1 MSSWSSRSSC
11 FLFALCNVGAC
22 NDGRTALSSRTTGQR
37 GPAARGTLG
46 SRGVAR
52 FTALLFVSI
61 AAGASAQLPCAGIH
75 VQVLDIRNSTG
86 TVACALFESAD
97 GFPKVF
103 LRSATNVMVI
113 KVRKAQ
119 ARCTF
124 EDIPPGTYAIA
135 AIHDE
140 NMNGELDANWM
151 PQPSA
156 APHNQCQLV
165 LHRAC
170 AAGMGATVVG
180 ARPRLDGA
188 LPGDGRRRVAG
199 MAR

>member
-11 FLFALCNVGAC
+11 FLFASCNVGAC
-22 NDGRTALSSRTTGQR
+22 NDARTALSSRTTGQR
-37 GPAARGTLG
+37 GPAARGVGLVRGTLG
-46 SRGVAR
+46 SPGVAR
-52 FTALLFVSI
+52 FAALLFVSL
-61 AAGASAQLPCAGIH
+61 AAGASAQSPCAGIH

-97 GFPKVF
+97 GFPKAF

-113 KVRKAQ
+113 KIRKAQ

-140 NMNGELDANWM
+140 NMNGELDSNWM
-151 PQPSA
+151 GVPTEGYGFSNDAKASFGPPSFA
-156 APHNQCQLV
+156 AASFPY
-165 LHRAC
+165 
-170 AAGMGATVVG
+170 
-180 ARPRLDGA
+180 
-188 LPGDGRRRVAG
+188 DGRDVELTISLHY
-199 MAR
+199 